1 MVERRNAGRGSQV
14 LPCPGDRAA
23 SRIQVVSLAAGTAA
37 QLVTLPLEYAD
48 AYRVQVAEAIPLGLR
63 AAVARHLIEFHL
75 SECCTRSCA
84 QARCWLPVQ
93 QPVSA

>member
-1 MVERRNAGRGSQV
+1 M

-23 SRIQVVSLAAGTAA
+23 SRIQVVPLDAGTAA
-37 QLVTLPLEYAD
+37 QLVTLPMEYAD

-63 AAVARHLIEFHL
+63 AAVARHLIEYHS
-75 SECCTRSCA
+75 SECCTRTCA
-84 QARCWLPVQ
+84 MARCWLPVK